1 MNKERIVFFKN
12 EDQKSDRC
20 SGTTYEQ
27 FIDYA
32 FKHTDFFM
40 LVYVNYYNKGYTKK
54 MKSFMKSLKP
64 FQVKRR
70 TNPSWPGTELTICP
84 NTSYKVVFYRTDED
98 AKEVLKHV
106 FKISDWS
113 CPENPQDLAFFKGN
127 KCWFYS
133 VGHEKI
139 AGIIRADD
147 EDVDFVVGDS
157 VKILSGPF
165 GGMEGKVSSMNDQ
178 TQIAQVLIMLFGR
191 ETPTDIASNDLQK
204 LEA

>member
-106 FKISDWS
+106 FKLSDWS

-139 AGIIRADD
+139 AGIIRAYD
-147 EDVDFVVGDS
+147 EDVDFVVKCGLADYS
-157 VKILSGPF
+157 DVEPFNPHYCVFDEEIVKDKGS
-165 GGMEGKVSSMNDQ
+165 
-178 TQIAQVLIMLFGR
+178 IALRGAKI
-191 ETPTDIASNDLQK
+191 
-204 LEA
+204 